1 MFIRLVFL
9 AILTTSLC
17 ACEKKGHDSVTDED
31 MAKATERLSFVCTHE
46 ADHLPAISDD
56 AQALY
61 HYALLLDLSEGAKN
75 YQQIGRYYRFAYAAG
90 NYRAATNLHGLI
102 AQGVFES
109 ASRSKE
115 VIDIVKDL
123 IARGIPG
130 GYYDM
135 GHYLEIGYG
144 VKQDTSSANA
154 YFRKAADQ
162 GNPDAQYYVARLL
175 SKVPDTADVM
185 QSMYKCA
192 MEQGNGPAGVYYA
205 SYSKV
210 IGHYSDAVTGYHVAI
225 RNGNYDAARNLER
238 AFKGPPP
245 SEELYYMALQRDE
258 ERVERLEKVRK
269 FLTDNQ
275 YLGPKVPD
283 IDQIVPLPP
292 AKLPDWDGTFEWL
305 KKRESTPPAEKPSE
319 DMIRALSQEKGLDP
333 ATGMPLA
340 AVKK

>member
-1 MFIRLVFL
+1 MEMFVQLVFL

-17 ACEKKGHDSVTDED
+17 ACEKEGHDSVTDED
-31 MAKATERLSFVCTHE
+31 MAKAMERLSFVCTQE
-46 ADHLPAISDD
+46 ADHLPAIGDD

-61 HYALLLDLSEGAKN
+61 RYALSLDLSEGAKD
-75 YQQIGRYYRFAYAAG
+75 YQPIGRYYRLAYAAG

-102 AQGVFES
+102 AQGVVES

-144 VKQDTSSANA
+144 VKRDTSSANA

-175 SKVPDTADVM
+175 SKIPDTADVM

-192 MEQGNGPAGVYYA
+192 MEQGNGPAGVHYA

-210 IGHYSDAVTGYHVAI
+210 VGRYADAVTGFHTAI
-225 RNGNYDAARNLER
+225 RNGDYDAARNLER

-305 KKRESTPPAEKPSE
+305 KKSESTPPAEKPSE
-319 DMIRALSQEKGLDP
+319 DMIRTLSQAKELDP
-333 ATGMPLA
+333 ATGMPLT
-340 AVKK
+340 KK

>member
-1 MFIRLVFL
+1 MEMLKRLVFL
-9 AILTTSLC
+9 AILITSLC
-17 ACEKKGHDSVTDED
+17 ACEKEGHDSVTDED
-31 MAKATERLSFVCTHE
+31 MAKAMERLSFVCTHE
-46 ADHLPAISDD
+46 ADHLPAISED
-56 AQALY
+56 AQVLY
-61 HYALLLDLSEGAKN
+61 RYALFLESKKGTKDYL
-75 YQQIGRYYRFAYAAG
+75 QIGRYYRLAYAAG

-102 AQGVFES
+102 AQGVVES

-123 IARGIPG
+123 IARSIPG

-144 VKQDTSSANA
+144 VKRDTSSANA

-175 SKVPDTADVM
+175 SKIPDTADVM

-192 MEQGNGPAGVYYA
+192 MEQGNGPAGVHYA

-210 IGHYSDAVTGYHVAI
+210 VGRYADAVTGFHTAI
-225 RNGNYDAARNLER
+225 RNGDYDAARNLER

-319 DMIRALSQEKGLDP
+319 EMIRTLSQAKELDP
-333 ATGMPLA
+333 ATGMPLT
-340 AVKK
+340 KK